1 VGQSYRNLIAWQ
13 KAVDLVTRIYKATEG
28 FPTREVYGL
37 TNQLRRAA
45 ISIPSN
51 IAEGQARFSKRDFA
65 HFLRQAKGSLAEV
78 DTQIIIARKLSY
90 LNDGQTEELGADC
103 AELGKIL
110 SGLIDS
116 QRD

>member
-1 VGQSYRNLIAWQ
+1 MGNSYRDLVAWQ
-13 KAVDLVTRIYKATEG
+13 KAIQLVTTIYQTTEG
-28 FPTREVYGL
+28 FPAREIYGL

-45 ISIPSN
+45 VSIPSN

-78 DTQIIIARKLSY
+78 DTQITISRHLKYINEKQADQIA
-90 LNDGQTEELGADC
+90 AAC

-116 QRD
+116 QT